1 MIETLG
7 VVVGIGFLFVS
18 MLVGLPVF
26 AALGLSG
33 LIGSLFFVDLGTV
46 LESGHLIWGGL
57 DSFSLLAMP
66 GFVLM
71 GNLYFQHNFGRDLFD
86 AADKW
91 LGHVRGGLIIA
102 ATALGAAFGFICG
115 SAAAGT
121 ATIGSVVI
129 PEVEK
134 RGYDRKLSLG
144 AIAIGGSLSSLIPP
158 SIIMIIYASLS
169 QASLGSLFF
178 AGIIPGLILTVVI
191 AAYVYVRSVLN
202 KDLCPVS
209 APAAWRERFGSLTAI
224 LPVAAAFL
232 TIFGGIYAG
241 AWSAIEAAPVGA
253 VVALLTCLGFRRLT
267 WSSLMASIEATL
279 KICGMVYMIIM
290 SAHLLNYFVFVSK
303 LDRSLVSVVSGFDLP
318 GWAIMVLVLVVLTV
332 LGCIFDVMA
341 LIIISTAVY
350 LPIVE
355 LAGYDPVWFGI
366 ILVLACELALIT
378 PPMGLNLFIVRDL
391 APAGTMTSD
400 VIFGALPYVLL
411 VWVLFGVFIA
421 FPEIVLWLPSMLNN

>member
-1 MIETLG
+1 MVETAG
-7 VVVGIGFLFVS
+7 IFVGIAFLFGT
-18 MLVGLPVF
+18 LLIGLPVF

-33 LIGSLFFVDLGTV
+33 LVGSLFFVDLGNL
-46 LESGHLIWGGL
+46 LESGHLIWGAL

-71 GNLYFQHNFGRDLFD
+71 GNLYFHHDFGRDLFA

-129 PEVEK
+129 PEVER
-134 RGYDRKLSLG
+134 RGYDRRLSLG

-158 SIIMIIYASLS
+158 SIVMIIYASLS
-169 QASLGSLFF
+169 QTSLGSLFF
-178 AGIIPGLILTVVI
+178 AGIVPGLILTALI
-191 AAYVYVRSVLN
+191 SLYVYARAAFD
-202 KDLCPVS
+202 KTLCPV
-209 APAAWRERFGSLTAI
+209 APRAPWRERLASLVAI

-232 TIFGGIYAG
+232 TIFGGIQVG
-241 AWSAIEAAPVGA
+241 AWSAIEAAPIGA
-253 VVALLTCLGFRRLT
+253 IVAFLTCLAYRRLT
-267 WSSLMASIEATL
+267 WRSLGASIEATL
-279 KICGMVYMIIM
+279 RICAMIYMIIM

-303 LDRSLVSVVSGFDLP
+303 LDRSLVALVSSLALP

-341 LIIISTAVY
+341 LIIIATAVY
-350 LPIVE
+350 LPVVE

-366 ILVLACELALIT
+366 VLVLACELALIT
-378 PPMGLNLFIVRDL
+378 PPVGLNLFIVKDL
-391 APAGTMTSD
+391 APPGTATSD
-400 VIFGALPYVLL
+400 IVRGALPYIAL
-411 VWVLFGVFIA
+411 VWLMFAAFIA
-421 FPEIVLWLPSMLNN
+421 FPQIVLWLPSQLGN